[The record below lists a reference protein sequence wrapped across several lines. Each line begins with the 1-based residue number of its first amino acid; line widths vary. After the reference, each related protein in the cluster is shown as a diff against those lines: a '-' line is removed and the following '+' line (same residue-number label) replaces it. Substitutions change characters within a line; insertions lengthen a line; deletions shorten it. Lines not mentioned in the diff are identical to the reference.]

1 MVFSGIT
8 SAMTATGPSL
18 ATLHV
23 GASGFSYPS
32 WRPDFYP
39 AGAKPEEFLRL
50 YSERLTTVEL
60 NATFYRMTAPEQYAR
75 WAAETPPGFRFA
87 VTMSR
92 VVTARGTV
100 QQADE
105 FLAGVA
111 ALGDRLGPVRVKVPM
126 KRDDAF
132 LDAFLD
138 AFESLRL
145 VLDFRHD
152 SWDDSEVL
160 ARLDSAGA
168 VRAGALEGA
177 ADFRYLRFREPPFT
191 DADLAA
197 LATRDSPAALPG
209 SRGLRLLPP
218 RGRADRARLRR
229 AAPRTRRRR
238 VAFAEKE
245 EDMAFEVPAL
255 PYAYDA
261 LEPTIDEA
269 TMKLHHDKHH
279 QAYVDKANAALEGTE
294 WADKPVE
301 QVIANLEILP
311 ADKQGPVRNN
321 AGGHA
326 NHSLFWEIMSPDGG
340 GDPSGALG
348 DAIASTFDSLD
359 ALKQQVNDAGVNR
372 FGSGWTW
379 LVHDGTGLAVM
390 STANQDSPIMEGKTP
405 LLGIDVWEHAYYL
418 NYQNRRPDYLATWW
432 NVVNW
437 DEVGRR
443 YDEAAAS

>member
-1 MVFSGIT
+1 MVFSGI
-8 SAMTATGPSL
+8 SPAMAPTL
-18 ATLHV
+18 ARAYV
-23 GASGFSYPS
+23 GASGFSYAS

-39 AGAKPEEFLRL
+39 AAAKPEEFLRL
-50 YSERLTTVEL
+50 YSERLPTVEL
-60 NATFYRMTAPEQYAR
+60 NASFYRMTAPEQYAR

-92 VVTARGTV
+92 SVTARGTV
-100 QQADE
+100 QRADE

-111 ALGDRLGPVRVKVPM
+111 ALGDRLGPVRVKVPQ

-132 LDAFLD
+132 LDSLLG

-152 SWDDSEVL
+152 SWDDPEVQ
-160 ARLDSAGA
+160 ARLDAAGA
-168 VRAGALEGA
+168 VRAGRSTARRTSA
-177 ADFRYLRFREPPFT
+177 TCAFASRRST
-191 DADLAA
+191 SADLDGAGR
-197 LATRDSPAALPG
+197 RDSSTALRG
-209 SRGLRLLPP
+209 SRGVRLLSP
-218 RGRADRARLRR
+218 RGRADRTRLRR
-229 AAPRTRRRR
+229 APARTARVR
-238 VAFAEKE
+238 VAFGEKE

-294 WADKPVE
+294 WADRP
-301 QVIANLEILP
+301 IAGILASIEILP

-321 AGGHA
+321 LGGHA

-340 GDPSGALG
+340 GEPSGALAE
-348 DAIASTFDSLD
+348 AITTTFDSLD

-379 LVHDGTGLAVM
+379 LVHDGTALAVM

-418 NYQNRRPDYLATWW
+418 NYQNRRPDYLAAWW

-437 DEVGRR
+437 AEVGRR
-443 YDEAAAS
+443 YDEAVAG